1 MQLWSLI
8 TRQEAAVN
16 DVDVYNLQETFGSY
30 EDPAKICGVESD
42 GQATV
47 LNSGRNNDPLLH
59 WLNLKIV
66 SEYRHHGCKNKHCDF
81 T

>member
-47 LNSGRNNDPLLH
+47 LNS
-59 WLNLKIV
+59 
-66 SEYRHHGCKNKHCDF
+66 
-81 T
+81 